1 MSDRIFH
8 SCIQDSVTSIDVSDH
23 EILVGCADGRARR
36 YDLRNGQLLT
46 DFVGAQITGVAFTR
60 DGQCLLVGTSD
71 DALRL
76 FDKSTGEMLQE
87 YTGHR
92 HRKYRIDCTMDKSDQ
107 FVLSGS
113 ENGSVYAWDMVEG
126 TMAAKLNHDEDTP
139 EDKSTLTVHS
149 LSSHPSKTALL
160 TAAKTRVFMWR
171 ASEEEMAA
179 DEDDRIEIKHT
190 PAPWEIGNI
199 TSGT

>member
-1 MSDRIFH
+1 M
-8 SCIQDSVTSIDVSDH
+8 TSIDVSDH

-92 HRKYRIDCTMDKSDQ
+92 HRKYRIDCAMDKSDQ

-113 ENGSVYAWDMVEG
+113 ENGAAYAWDMVEG
-126 TMAAKLNHDEDTP
+126 TMAAKLNHDE
-139 EDKSTLTVHS
+139 EGIENSTLTVHS